1 MKIVA
6 AQRRRDACTAGPYAG
21 LTEDIWAAMARSFD
35 RTRGGAREDYEPGGS

>member
-6 AQRRRDACTAGPYAG
+6 AQRRRDARTAGPYAG

-35 RTRGGAREDYEPGGS
+35 LTRGGARDDHEPGRS